1 MQAKQT
7 SRLAGT
13 LVLVVCAGVA
23 AADDIRWI
31 NSAGGSFGDGA
42 NWEGGQVPLAG
53 DNAVFDLPHPFTV
66 TLDMTRAVG
75 QVTSTAGALTFD
87 LGGNELFAPNFYVDA
102 GKTHVADGRVAG
114 AGRASGGT
122 LVVESDAVFDRGGG
136 AGNGGMLIIRGTV
149 GKSGDGQGHIS
160 IGSNSLARL
169 EGGIISSRRL
179 VVLGRLDM
187 FGGWI
192 NGEISDFMGLFNME
206 GGALSGEHSFHNG
219 QSYVH
224 SGAVIDAQ
232 YSVELH
238 GTVVIEGEGTVVEA
252 QRVHGDVTVR
262 DGGVIDYHT
271 TGIDAGGSLTV
282 GAGGV
287 VQRLYCMDGGTLRVE
302 PGAVLPRLEAYGS
315 YYPQSAYEVVVDGA
329 RSPAFD
335 AVHLSQ
341 LGPWMMDT
349 DLGGTLTVEVV
360 NGAGLTVGQ
369 RVPLMTSASQPITG
383 AFSSV
388 TLPDLGGGRALRVV
402 VEPLQVV
409 LEVIAGGPACGS
421 ADFDGDGDT
430 ATDADIE
437 AFFAC
442 IAGDCCA
449 ACGSADFNADGD
461 TATDADIEAFF
472 RVMAGGTC

>member
-1 MQAKQT
+1 MQAKLT

-13 LVLVVCAGVA
+13 LVLAVCAGGVF
-23 AADDIRWI
+23 ADDIRWI
-31 NSAGGSFGDGA
+31 NSAGGSFGEGA

-75 QVTSTAGALTFD
+75 QVTSTAGALTLD
-87 LGGNELFAPNFYVDA
+87 LNGNELFAPNFYVDA

-122 LVVESDAVFDRGGG
+122 LVVEAGADFDRGGG

-160 IGSNSLARL
+160 IGSNSQARL
-169 EGGIISSRRL
+169 EGGIISTRRL
-179 VVLGRLDM
+179 VVLGRMDM

-192 NGEISDFMGLFNME
+192 NGEVSDFMGLFNME

-252 QRVHGDVTVR
+252 RRVHGDVTVR

-287 VQRLYCMDGGTLRVE
+287 VQRVYCMDGGTLRME
-302 PGAVLPRLEAYGS
+302 PGAALPRLEAYGS
-315 YYPQSAYEVVVDGA
+315 YYTQTAYEVLVDGA

-335 AVHLSQ
+335 AVQLSQ
-341 LGPWMMDT
+341 LWAGDT

-360 NGAGLTVGQ
+360 NGAGLVVGQ
-369 RVPLMTSASQPITG
+369 RIPLMSSAGQLITG
-383 AFSSV
+383 GFSSV
-388 TLPDLGGGRALRVV
+388 TVPPLDGGRALRVV
-402 VEPLQVV
+402 IEPLQVV
-409 LEVIAGGPACGS
+409 LEVIAGGPACGT
-421 ADFDGDGDT
+421 ADFDGNGDT
-430 ATDADIE
+430 GTDADIE

-442 IAGDCCA
+442 LAGNCCA
-449 ACGSADFNADGD
+449 TCGSADFNADGD
-461 TATDADIEAFF
+461 SGTDADIEAFF